1 MMKCDYHIH
10 TKLCKHAEGE
20 MEAYVERAIEKG
32 LKEIA
37 FTDHIPLPDQFDIA
51 HRMSLQ
57 EIDLYLERI
66 FELKNQYPE
75 IIIKAGIEAD
85 YYEGFE
91 SFLEKILSS
100 RPFDIVIMSVHFIRG
115 WDNGNWAFKYDFPG
129 KSMEQIY
136 SEYLN
141 AVMKGIKTG
150 LFDIV
155 GHLDLIKSTGH
166 PLLETNQNEVEM
178 VLKLVNEKN
187 MAVELNTSGLRK
199 KIGEVYPDLSFLPLL
214 DVNNIAVT
222 LGSDA
227 HKPEDTGFYFD
238 EILAKLSEFR
248 NLRPVVFD
256 KRKMIKDIKI

>member
-1 MMKCDYHIH
+1 MKKTDYHIH

-32 LKEIA
+32 LGEIA

-51 HRMSLQ
+51 HRMELH
-57 EIDLYLERI
+57 ELDWYLERI
-66 FELKNQYPE
+66 SKLKKQYPE

-91 SFLEKILSS
+91 PFLDKLLSS
-100 RPFDIVIMSVHFIRG
+100 RPFDIVIMSVHFIKG

-129 KSMEQIY
+129 KSIKQIY

-150 LFDIV
+150 LFDVV
-155 GHLDLIKSTGH
+155 GHLDLIKSSGH
-166 PLLETNQNEVEM
+166 PLLETNIKEVEM
-178 VLKLVNEKN
+178 ILKLVNEMN

-199 KIGEVYPDLSFLPLL
+199 KIGEVYPNLSFLPLL
-214 DVNNIAVT
+214 DTNNIAVT
-222 LGSDA
+222 MGSDA

-238 EILAKLSEFR
+238 EILVKLSEFR
-248 NLRPVVFD
+248 NIRFASFD
-256 KRKMIKDIKI
+256 KRKMFMDR